1 MFHLPEW
8 LISLLLIAANVV
20 QQPQTSPAQTPPQTP
35 PQTKP
40 AAPAVDR
47 KVPLSERSQLTITD
61 FNTGIAVDKRV
72 IVMMA
77 ALNAGGYDYETGN
90 RQISGIRRQM
100 REDLKDLDPAVARK
114 LHDHLARHSAG
125 KVDATAVAPYL
136 SLALSLTEPPAFLI
150 ETSTEKLPEDVRE
163 ITDFTQLL
171 EEFYAKTSFGKLM
184 PKYVAAYQ
192 TAAQGYFQTTA
203 QAVSGVVSYLHTV
216 PILELPPNYVFRP
229 SPSKDR
235 KAQPEP
241 VEKAPPRE
249 RYFVILPDLFNATA
263 AANLRVIGDN
273 YVLLLGPSS
282 EPGAQ
287 SIRRGFMRFVV
298 DPLIERQIKS
308 IASSK
313 GDLKKLLETR
323 GDKVDPEY
331 QRSAYSLISD
341 SMTRAADARMSVLGI
356 SSTRKYS
363 EMDAIADLS
372 LAYERG
378 AVLVYHFYDQLAA
391 YERAGVDVKDY
402 VGAMLEK
409 IDFER
414 EAMRLD
420 EYGQR
425 LARYR
430 EAKLN
435 VNAAPPTEAL
445 STISNADEKV
455 VARLLEADK
464 LISRRSYV
472 EARAILE
479 DVRRE
484 RPNNARALF
493 GLGEVTS
500 KQASATTDADKLS
513 DELYAAVEFYRRAA
527 ENASSTTEVW
537 LKQRSYVAA
546 GKILTFL
553 DQFDD
558 ASAAFDLAIKLGPD
572 ADKAA
577 YDEAVKAKQQ
587 HDQKGKP

>member
-1 MFHLPEW
+1 
-8 LISLLLIAANVV
+8 
-20 QQPQTSPAQTPPQTP
+20 
-35 PQTKP
+35 
-40 AAPAVDR
+40 
-47 KVPLSERSQLTITD
+47 
-61 FNTGIAVDKRV
+61 
-72 IVMMA
+72 
-77 ALNAGGYDYETGN
+77 
-90 RQISGIRRQM
+90 
-100 REDLKDLDPAVARK
+100 
-114 LHDHLARHSAG
+114 
-125 KVDATAVAPYL
+125 
-136 SLALSLTEPPAFLI
+136 
-150 ETSTEKLPEDVRE
+150 
-163 ITDFTQLL
+163 
-171 EEFYAKTSFGKLM
+171 
-184 PKYVAAYQ
+184 
-192 TAAQGYFQTTA
+192 
-203 QAVSGVVSYLHTV
+203 
-216 PILELPPNYVFRP
+216 
-229 SPSKDR
+229 
-235 KAQPEP
+235 
-241 VEKAPPRE
+241 
-249 RYFVILPDLFNATA
+249 
-263 AANLRVIGDN
+263 
-273 YVLLLGPSS
+273 
-282 EPGAQ
+282 
-287 SIRRGFMRFVV
+287 
-298 DPLIERQIKS
+298 
-308 IASSK
+308 
-313 GDLKKLLETR
+313 
-323 GDKVDPEY
+323 
-331 QRSAYSLISD
+331 
-341 SMTRAADARMSVLGI
+341 
-356 SSTRKYS
+356 
-363 EMDAIADLS
+363 MDAIADLS

>member
-8 LISLLLIAANVV
+8 LISLVLIAANVV
-20 QQPQTSPAQTPPQTP
+20 QQSQAPPAQTPAQTPP
-35 PQTKP
+35 KKGA

-47 KVPLSERSQLTITD
+47 KVPLPDRSQLTIND

-90 RQISGIRRQM
+90 RQISAIRRQM
-100 REDLKDLDPAVARK
+100 REDLKGLDPAVARK

-125 KVDATAVAPYL
+125 KVDAAAVAPYL

-150 ETSTEKLPEDVRE
+150 ETSTEKLPEDVRQ

-171 EEFYAKTSFGKLM
+171 EEFYASTSFGKLM

-192 TAAQGYFQTTA
+192 TAAQGYFQATA

-235 KAQPEP
+235 KAPPEP
-241 VEKAPPRE
+241 VEKAAPRE
-249 RYFVILPDLFNATA
+249 RYFVVMPDLFNATA

-282 EPGAQ
+282 EAGAAQ
-287 SIRRGFMRFVV
+287 AIRRGFMRFVV
-298 DPLIERQIKS
+298 DPLIEHQIKS
-308 IASSK
+308 VSSSK

-331 QRSAYSLISD
+331 QRSAYSLVSD

-356 SSTRKYS
+356 SSSRKYS
-363 EMDAIADLS
+363 EIDAIADLS

-378 AVLVYHFYDQLAA
+378 AVLVFHFYDQLAA

-435 VNAAPPTEAL
+435 VNAAPPTEAP
-445 STISNADEKV
+445 STISNSDDKV

-472 EARAILE
+472 EARAILD

-513 DELYAAVEFYRRAA
+513 DELYAAVELYRLAA
-527 ENASSTTEVW
+527 QNASSATEVW

-553 DQFDD
+553 DQLDD

-577 YDEAVKAKQQ
+577 YDEAVKAK
-587 HDQKGKP
+587 KGKP